1 MDTVLTGVLIYVC
14 LQLII
19 GWWVSRYIETELD
32 YLLAGRNLGYALGT
46 FTIFAT
52 WFGAESVIGSS
63 GAIYEGGLAGGSADP
78 FGFGLCLIFMGAV
91 FAIPLWKRKLTT
103 LADLFKERY
112 SGRVEKLSVFLM
124 IPSTIVWAAAQ
135 IRAFGQV
142 LSASSE
148 LQLTFAIMI
157 AAGIVIAYTVMGG
170 LLADAI
176 SDLIQGI
183 TLIIGLIVVVVLIFL
198 TEPNIGSIIS
208 NIDPA
213 RLSLL
218 QPEGTSLIEQIDI
231 WMIPLCGSVVAHELV
246 ARVIATK
253 NPKVARRSSLMAGTM
268 YISIGL
274 IPAFIGLIG
283 IHLVP
288 DIADPEQVM
297 PLLAQQY
304 LPTFFY
310 IIFAGALVSAILSTV
325 DSALLVASA
334 LVSHNLILPLKPDM
348 TETQKVL
355 SARTWVVIFGAIAF
369 VIAIYAEGVYN
380 LVVNAAAF
388 GTSGI
393 FMIVVFGLFT
403 GWGDE
408 WAAIATLLAGMSVWL
423 GATFLLELSYA
434 YTVSLA
440 AAFLA
445 YVVTA
450 SLRNRGLKPA

>member
-1 MDTVLTGVLIYVC
+1 MNTVLTGVLIYVC

-19 GWWVSRYIETELD
+19 GWWVSRYIKTELD

-78 FGFGLCLIFMGAV
+78 FGFGMCLIFMGAV

-103 LADLFKERY
+103 LADLFKQRF
-112 SGRVEKLSVFLM
+112 SGRVEKLSVFMM

-148 LQLTFAIMI
+148 LQLTIAIMI
-157 AAGIVIAYTVMGG
+157 AASIVIAYTVMGG

-213 RLSLL
+213 RLTLF
-218 QPEGTSLIEQIDI
+218 QPEGTPLIEQIDI
-231 WMIPLCGSVVAHELV
+231 WIIPLCGSVVAHELV

-253 NPKVARRSSLMAGTM
+253 SPKVAQRSSLMAGTL

-355 SARTWVVIFGAIAF
+355 SARIWVAIFGVIAF

-403 GWGDE
+403 RWGDE
-408 WAAIATLLAGMSVWL
+408 WAAIATLLTGMSVWL
-423 GATFLLELSYA
+423 GATFVLELSYA
-434 YTVSLA
+434 YTLSLV
-440 AAFLA
+440 AAFGA
-445 YVVTA
+445 YTVTA
-450 SLRNRGLKPA
+450 YLRNNGLKSA